1 MLARLSPLAAS
12 FSPAPRLSV
21 VTALFNCLPL
31 TKAMTAALRATLPEG
46 LTHEIILVDDGS
58 TDGTREWLAT
68 LGPPFRVV
76 LNAGNVGYAV
86 ANNHG
91 VALAR
96 GEYLALLNNDLV
108 LQPGWLEPML
118 AAHRTLGERA
128 GIVGNVQNDAHT
140 GAADHAGI
148 VFNHQGKPEHNRTR
162 PSLGSRWFL
171 PVRPV
176 PAVTGA
182 CMLLTVAL
190 WRELG
195 GFDEGYVNGCE
206 DIDLCLR
213 AAAAGRTNAVALRS
227 VVGHHVSSSPG
238 RKLRDEANT
247 QRLAQRWRSTLV
259 RLGVPAWCR
268 TYLSGDPVTLPDQAL
283 ARECLWYLLGLRRT
297 PPPGA
302 CAGVQAT
309 LELELQ
315 RWESMGGGR

>member
-12 FSPAPRLSV
+12 FSPAPELSV

-31 TKAMTAALRATLPEG
+31 TQAMTAALRATLPPG

-58 TDGTREWLAT
+58 TDGTREWLAA
-68 LGPPFRVV
+68 LGPPFRLV
-76 LNAGNVGYAV
+76 LNEGNLGYAA

-91 VALAR
+91 AALAR
-96 GEYLALLNNDLV
+96 GQYLALLNNDLV
-108 LQPGWLEPML
+108 LGPGWLEPML
-118 AAHRTLGERA
+118 AAHRSLGAQA
-128 GIVGNVQNDAHT
+128 GIVGNVQNEAQS
-140 GAADHAGI
+140 GATDHAGI
-148 VFNHQGKPEHNRTR
+148 VFNHQGKPEHDRAR
-162 PSLGSRWFL
+162 PSLGARGFF
-171 PVRPV
+171 PVRRV
-176 PAVTGA
+176 TAVTGA
-182 CMLLTVAL
+182 CMLLTTAL

-213 AAAAGRTNAVALRS
+213 ASAAGRTNAVALRS
-227 VVGHHVSSSPG
+227 VIGHHVSSSPG
-238 RKLRDEANT
+238 RKRRDEANT
-247 QRLAQRWRSTLV
+247 RLLAQRWRATLV

-268 TYLSGDPVTLPDQAL
+268 TYLSGDPATLPDPAL
-283 ARECLWYLLGLRRT
+283 ARQCLAYLLKLRRT

-315 RWESMGGGR
+315 RWQAMGGGR

>member
-21 VTALFNCLPL
+21 VTAVFNCLPL
-31 TKAMTAALRATLPEG
+31 TQAMVAGLRATLPPG

-76 LNAGNVGYAV
+76 LNAGNLGYAA

-91 VALAR
+91 ATLAR
-96 GEYLALLNNDLV
+96 GEFLALLNNDLV
-108 LQPGWLEPML
+108 LRPGWLEPML
-118 AAHRTLGERA
+118 AAHRALGPRA
-128 GIVGNVQNDAHT
+128 GIIGNVQTDART
-140 GAADHAGI
+140 GAVDHAGI
-148 VFNHQGKPEHNRTR
+148 AFNHQGKPEHDRAP
-162 PSLGSRWFL
+162 PSPWSRWFR

-176 PAVTGA
+176 PAATGA
-182 CMLLTVAL
+182 CLLLTTAL

-195 GFDEGYVNGCE
+195 GFDEAYMNGCE

-213 AAAAGRTNAVALRS
+213 AAAAGRFNAVALRS
-227 VVGHHVSSSPG
+227 VIGHHISSSPG
-238 RKLRDEANT
+238 RKRRDEANT
-247 QRLAQRWRSTLV
+247 QRLAQRWRATLV
-259 RLGVPAWCR
+259 RLSVPAWCR
-268 TYLSGDPVTLPDQAL
+268 SYLSGDPITLPDQAL
-283 ARECLWYLLGLRRT
+283 ARQCLWFLLRLRRT

-315 RWESMGGGR
+315 RWQSIGSGN